1 MYCEAQA
8 NTITLH
14 SHSKAGKTLRN
25 KVSIGEY
32 LAFLSTKHQVDPDKF
47 FQALTLAEQN
57 QEATCGELAIKCRAR
72 NQDKITILI
81 LQGQKVVAQMPISRE
96 FLQDQRNPI
105 RDLMKTRFASRNA
118 PRNSADSLLHIKDL
132 RYGMKQVSLK
142 AKILEL
148 PEPKL
153 VYTRFGN
160 CSTVSNAT
168 IMDETGTIKLCL
180 WNEQIT
186 SVATG
191 DVVQIENASMS
202 RFKGENQLKIGR
214 KGKVSSLKQSN
225 AELEIR
231 SS

>member
-1 MYCEAQA
+1 M
-8 NTITLH
+8 
-14 SHSKAGKTLRN
+14 RN

-186 SVATG
+186 SVAAG
-191 DVVQIENASMS
+191 DTVQIENASMS